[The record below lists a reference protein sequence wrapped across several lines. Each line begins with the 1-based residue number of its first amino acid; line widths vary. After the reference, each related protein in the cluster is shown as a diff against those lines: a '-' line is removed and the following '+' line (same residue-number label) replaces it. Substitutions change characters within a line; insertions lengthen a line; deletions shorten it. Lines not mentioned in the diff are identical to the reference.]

1 MKNERACCRCLGSQR
16 PAKMSEW
23 MPWRDYYLFLLLL
36 LYGSYASNSCAAFQV
51 KRPNFF
57 HAADAGPPRQT
68 VEAHQV
74 AQQAQVQQPH
84 TIPSVHLDKKQ
95 STVRLV
101 RGSKPCRLKLLSRE
115 PYLWVSQDPLLSQGE
130 CEMLSQYHASSQTTP
145 DEHEEAQRILSCLR
159 KRLDFLLGGQIEK
172 DSAMEPRFLHYDSIK
187 PAVNTNISSPVKMLL
202 PDGLHVD
209 TNNGYLFRY
218 LTVLVYLTTT
228 SKTGATSFPLA
239 RPLSSTSESETSI
252 PQQQQILLEAA
263 QMLLN
268 GNIRHTKAQTKSA
281 DNSAT
286 DPTVE
291 HRLRLEKA
299 AYDLY
304 RRQQQPYDSA
314 FTVTTTRQS
323 TLTTT
328 ASSSLHGPGD
338 GIRVLPRAGHCT
350 IFSSIDSATGQTDPR
365 SWHGAEALIDTSSTD
380 CPNNNNAE
388 SDCKQVLTFF
398 LEIPVASFDSQMAFG
413 RQAALRYRRISEAS
427 MQESAIATT
436 RSEPRRMRQQ
446 SKTGKNK
453 LT

>member
-1 MKNERACCRCLGSQR
+1 
-16 PAKMSEW
+16 
-23 MPWRDYYLFLLLL
+23 
-36 LYGSYASNSCAAFQV
+36 
-51 KRPNFF
+51 
-57 HAADAGPPRQT
+57 
-68 VEAHQV
+68 
-74 AQQAQVQQPH
+74 
-84 TIPSVHLDKKQ
+84 
-95 STVRLV
+95 
-101 RGSKPCRLKLLSRE
+101 
-115 PYLWVSQDPLLSQGE
+115 
-130 CEMLSQYHASSQTTP
+130 
-145 DEHEEAQRILSCLR
+145 
-159 KRLDFLLGGQIEK
+159 
-172 DSAMEPRFLHYDSIK
+172 MEPRFLHYDSIK

-304 RRQQQPYDSA
+304 RRQQQQQHDSA
-314 FTVTTTRQS
+314 FTVSTTRQS

-328 ASSSLHGPGD
+328 ASSSLHDPGD

-380 CPNNNNAE
+380 CPNNNNNNSNSNSNNDE

-427 MQESAIATT
+427 MQKSAVATT
-436 RSEPRRMRQQ
+436 RSEPERMRQQ